1 MVGREVGPY
10 QILQKIAQGGMSS
23 VYKGLHVGL
32 EQEVAIKVL
41 SPESFEDPCL
51 RDRFISE
58 AKIQARLSHPN
69 VIKTM
74 NYLEYEGTVFLVME
88 YVNGES
94 LDALLKKVGSLPIE
108 RAGIIFMSVLEAIEF
123 MHSKGIIHRDIK
135 PANIM
140 LSYDRYVKVMD
151 FGIAKVMGE
160 KGKTAA
166 GIRIGT
172 LWYMSPEQIRGEEAT
187 ALTDIYAL
195 GITLYQMVTGRVP
208 FTADLEFD
216 IMRGHLEQV
225 PVPPWKINKDVPRE
239 LGLIILKAMAKNPKE
254 RYQSVR
260 EFLEALRSV
269 MKTLALSET
278 KVIQMPEE
286 GLGGGSWSGPLCRL
300 SHARR
305 RMSIALFIF
314 AIAVLAVLAVLMVL
328 RHGEKPVPSAAD
340 IPLEKRVGQE
350 TLKNEKP
357 VETLANAEAVDK
369 TSEERDNA
377 PKKAPEKPKK
387 VKKAGTVKN
396 GFRSHK
402 GEVDSKNS
410 PPPQQSPPSSQPEA
424 KTDWSIRK

>member
-10 QILQKIAQGGMSS
+10 RILQKIAQGGMSS
-23 VYKGLHVGL
+23 VYKGLHTGL

-51 RDRFISE
+51 RERFISE

-74 NYLEYEGTVFLVME
+74 NYLEHEGTVFLVME

-94 LDALLKKVGSLPIE
+94 LDALLKKVGSLPVE
-108 RAGIIFMSVLEAIEF
+108 RAEVIFMSVLEAIEF

-187 ALTDIYAL
+187 VLTDIYAL
-195 GITLYQMVTGRVP
+195 GVTFYQMVTGRVP
-208 FTADLEFD
+208 FTGDLEFD

-225 PVPPWKINKDVPRE
+225 PVPPWKINKDVPKE
-239 LGLIILKAMAKNPKE
+239 LGMIILKALAKNPKE
-254 RYQSVR
+254 RYQSVG

-269 MKTLALSET
+269 IKTLAVSET

-286 GLGGGSWSGPLCRL
+286 GLAMGNWSGPLCRL
-300 SHARR
+300 SRARR
-305 RMSIALFIF
+305 RLSIALFVF
-314 AIAVLAVLAVLMVL
+314 TIAVLTVLAVFMVL
-328 RHGEKPVPSAAD
+328 RQGEKPVPATAEP
-340 IPLEKRVGQE
+340 PLERRGG
-350 TLKNEKP
+350 LKNEKP
-357 VETLANAEAVDK
+357 AEALANAGLADK

-377 PKKAPEKPKK
+377 PQNTPEKQKK
-387 VKKAGTVKN
+387 VIKAGTAKN
-396 GFRSHK
+396 GSQSHK
-402 GEVDSKNS
+402 GGVNIKHS
-410 PPPQQSPPSSQPEA
+410 PSLQQPPPSSQPGE
-424 KTDWSIRK
+424 KTDWGIRK